1 MAGPGLDP
9 SQRQT
14 EDGSWCLL
22 ALLQVGL
29 IFHHSLNDIK
39 AGKSQQ
45 RCEPVIKAPQ
55 TRRGRTAFPQEAW
68 RPQDAC
74 PGRAS
79 SPALRSALLSSS
91 TRAQGHGQGGAKIP
105 SVLFQYSVKTADFE
119 VSD

>member
-9 SQRQT
+9 SQRQA

-22 ALLQVGL
+22 AFLQVGL

-39 AGKSQQ
+39 ARKPQQ

-74 PGRAS
+74 PVRAS
-79 SPALRSALLSSS
+79 SPGSALLGSN